1 MDRPTWGDFKR
12 NERKTF
18 SGVPGDS
25 RCECSDP
32 ACPVQHPDSNCRQ
45 VATTIL
51 YRVDMEDVTG
61 TAMCDACASD
71 AMESG
76 LFTDKTEEMEA
87 DNG

>member
-1 MDRPTWGDFKR
+1 
-12 NERKTF
+12 
-18 SGVPGDS
+18 
-25 RCECSDP
+25 
-32 ACPVQHPDSNCRQ
+32 
-45 VATTIL
+45 
-51 YRVDMEDVTG
+51 VTG